1 MKTTMILTYLTLAT
15 RANHSEDYS
24 IISDEAM
31 VSLSND
37 KVRMNFNSKPWQ
49 HFKDILTI
57 ISEIEGAD
65 IIGLV
70 EQAIIERCA
79 GLFEGV
85 VIQYVGKDNLTHYLI
100 VNFF

>member
-15 RANHSEDYS
+15 RANHSEEYA

-31 VSLSND
+31 VSLNED
-37 KVRMNFNSKPWQ
+37 KVKMNFASKPWK
-49 HFKDILTI
+49 HFKDILTN
-57 ISEIEGAD
+57 ISEIEGANVL
-65 IIGLV
+65 GLV
-70 EQAIIERCA
+70 EQAITERCA

-85 VIQYVGKDNLTHYLI
+85 VIHYVGNDNLIHYMI